1 MRGSRRGGGVEWGR
15 VKIGL
20 KEKSRAKTKATT
32 HPAALCRRDGL
43 LHLCLNLPAWKH
55 RLVVHRVNRKIA
67 SQVKNVQS
75 TGPAPGNP
83 SNLKLIFQRRQAG
96 IHPRPRPTYARRTAR
111 PSPL

>member
-32 HPAALCRRDGL
+32 HPAALCRRDGV
-43 LHLCLNLPAWKH
+43 LHLWLNLPAWKH

-75 TGPAPGNP
+75 TGPAKDGACPLFIQFLAYG
-83 SNLKLIFQRRQAG
+83 
-96 IHPRPRPTYARRTAR
+96 RPTGSDCGR
-111 PSPL
+111 